1 MKPYLSLLLLT
12 LLPAPAGAMPFDAG
26 APALLP
32 IPSLPYL
39 DTVAQEGAMPALI
52 GAAVPE
58 RLASARGRNDP
69 TPSAALDAVVANNSA
84 TDVVTGANII
94 TNGSFANMSGL
105 PVVIQ
110 NSGANVLIQNATVIN
125 LQLR

>member
-12 LLPAPAGAMPFDAG
+12 LIPATASAMPFDADAL
-26 APALLP
+26 APLP
-32 IPSLPYL
+32 IPYLPYL
-39 DTVAQEGAMPALI
+39 EAVAQEGPSALG

-58 RLASARGRNDP
+58 RLATARGRNDP
-69 TPSAALDAVVANNSA
+69 TPSAALDAVVAGNSA